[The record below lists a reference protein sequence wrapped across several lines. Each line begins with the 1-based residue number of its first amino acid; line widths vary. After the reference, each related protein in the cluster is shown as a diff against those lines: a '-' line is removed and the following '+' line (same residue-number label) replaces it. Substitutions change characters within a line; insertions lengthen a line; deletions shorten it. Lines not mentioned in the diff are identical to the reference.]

1 MPPTPVLSVFDPD
14 AYLDGPPHSR
24 FADLRREEPVSW
36 QEVPGA
42 EGCWAVLR
50 HADVVEVA
58 RHPQVFSASAGGI
71 VLDDL
76 DPQALASSR
85 LMLLAMDPPTH
96 TDYRRPIA
104 PTFKARVIA
113 AMEGQIRDICRRAFA
128 DAAEKGTV
136 EFVHDVTAQ
145 LPSRVVASLMGLPDA
160 DIAYLHHLAE
170 QTTTTQDPDYVGD
183 VDEFRNA
190 GEMAV
195 YGMQFAARRRQEA
208 PRDDLT
214 SLLLETEFGGTRM
227 DDVAFG
233 TFFVQVVTA
242 GNDTTKTML
251 SSGMLCLLER
261 PDQLAAL
268 RDDASLIPG
277 AVEEI
282 LRFANP
288 LHYFRRTATEATT
301 LGGQRIAAGDKVAM
315 IYTSANRDEGVFDDP
330 QRFDIHRNPNPHL
343 SFGIATHF
351 CLGVHLARLEGR
363 VFFEELLRTFRSI
376 ELAGAPVRARSN
388 LNNAYKSLP
397 VTLTPA

>member
-1 MPPTPVLSVFDPD
+1 MAPTSELSLFDPD
-14 AYLDGPPHSR
+14 AYLDGPPHHR
-24 FADLRREEPVSW
+24 FAELRREEPVSW

-50 HADVVEVA
+50 HPDVVEVA

-76 DPQALASSR
+76 DPQALANSR

-96 TDYRRPIA
+96 TDYRRPVA
-104 PTFKARVIA
+104 PSFKARVIS
-113 AMEGQIRDICRRAFA
+113 AMEGQIRDICRSTFA

-136 EFVHDVTAQ
+136 EFVHEVTSQ
-145 LPSRVVASLMGLPDA
+145 LPSRVVASLMGLPDE

-170 QTTTTQDPDYVGD
+170 QSTTSQDPDYVGD
-183 VDEFRNA
+183 VEEFRNA
-190 GEMAV
+190 AEMAV
-195 YGMQFAARRRQEA
+195 YGIQFAARRRQE
-208 PRDDLT
+208 PRGEDLT

-251 SSGMLCLLER
+251 SSGMLCLLEH
-261 PDQLAAL
+261 PEQLAEL
-268 RDDASLIPG
+268 RGDPSLIPG

-288 LHYFRRTATEATT
+288 LHYFRRTATESTT
-301 LGGQRIAAGDKVAM
+301 LGGQRIAAGEKVAM
-315 IYTSANRDEGVFDDP
+315 VYTSANRDEAVFGDP
-330 QRFDIHRNPNPHL
+330 QQFDIHRDPNPHL

-363 VFFEELLRTFRSI
+363 VFFEELLRTFSAI
-376 ELAGAPVRARSN
+376 ELAGPPVRARSN
-388 LNNAYKSLP
+388 LNNAYKSMP
-397 VTLTPA
+397 VALTPA